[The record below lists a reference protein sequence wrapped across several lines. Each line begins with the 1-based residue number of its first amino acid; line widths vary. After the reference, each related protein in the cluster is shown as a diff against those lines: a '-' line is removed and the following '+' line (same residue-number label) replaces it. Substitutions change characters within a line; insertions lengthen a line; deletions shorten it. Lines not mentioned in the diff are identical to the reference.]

1 MAYAGPQS
9 SLDHGVTG
17 GPPTTP
23 PVELGGPD
31 GDEGLDRDVDGGSGD
46 VLDVLGPPVVFDVGP
61 PLVPVVFDGIDGSD
75 WNVPVGVGGE
85 GCPVAEGPELEP
97 VLPGPEP
104 CELVS
109 GFIGTAWL
117 FCAVNV
123 NGCAGVPATALF
135 MYAAHSGAATA
146 PPPTVSLPPSPL
158 IGSSAPPSVWPQ
170 TATAVDNVGV

>member
-1 MAYAGPQS
+1 MRALKS

-17 GPPTTP
+17 GPP

-31 GDEGLDRDVDGGSGD
+31 GSEGPDRDVGGGCCD
-46 VLDVLGPPVVFDVGP
+46 VLDVLGPPDGFDVVPP
-61 PLVPVVFDGIDGSD
+61 PLVPVVFDGSDDGG
-75 WNVPVGVGGE
+75 WNVPVGDGGE

-170 TATAVDNVGV
+170 TATAVDSVGV